1 MIAIRVMIHQM
12 YNNCPFCYC
21 RKSPNEID
29 ILRSR
34 YENLKKEA
42 ERDIFKKLER
52 IQNSFNSIK
61 DVQQKYNKLQAEI
74 QTARDKNTKI
84 QIQINSVNKQFIDY
98 EDSKSKFSQNGNFFI
113 IFRIDYKNLLTFL
126 LNL

>member
-1 MIAIRVMIHQM
+1 M

-34 YENLKKEA
+34 YESLKKDA
-42 ERDIFKKLER
+42 EEDIFKKLEI
-52 IQNSFNSIK
+52 IQNSLNSIK
-61 DVQQKYNKLQAEI
+61 DVKQKYNKLQAEI
-74 QTARDKNTKI
+74 QTATDKNKKI

-98 EDSKSKFSQNGNFFI
+98 EDSKSKFSQYG
-113 IFRIDYKNLLTFL
+113 KMFL
-126 LNL
+126 